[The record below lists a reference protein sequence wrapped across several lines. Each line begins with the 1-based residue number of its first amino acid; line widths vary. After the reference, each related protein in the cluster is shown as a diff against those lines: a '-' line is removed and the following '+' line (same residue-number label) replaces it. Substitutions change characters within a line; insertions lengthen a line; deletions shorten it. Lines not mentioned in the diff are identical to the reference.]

1 MPLTTS
7 EERDWN
13 YFHFAA
19 EETEVQRGDVTCTQ
33 VSHIWDLN
41 LSTLAPKLLLEPILL
56 GPSGGSAAEGGSLRG
71 RQEELAEG
79 ATCKRM
85 LIPCTL
91 VGMLSLPHLLSA
103 GSLRRLM
110 GRSGALPG
118 LLKSGALSPPAGWH
132 THPAGTP
139 TLGPLPFMGGP
150 VCSGTGPGLPGGG
163 SESWHLDSRLP
174 ARWPGPGRVPSRGER
189 GGGWKRG

>member
-7 EERDWN
+7 GERDWN

-19 EETEVQRGDVTCTQ
+19 EETEVQRGDVTRTQ
-33 VSHIWDLN
+33 VSHTWDLN

-56 GPSGGSAAEGGSLRG
+56 GPSGGSAAKGGSLWG

-79 ATCKRM
+79 TTCKRM
-85 LIPCTL
+85 LSLDPGWDAVSTPSSQCRFPIP
-91 VGMLSLPHLLSA
+91 
-103 GSLRRLM
+103 GSQEAHGQIRGPSPSCRL
-110 GRSGALPG
+110 A
-118 LLKSGALSPPAGWH
+118 H
-132 THPAGTP
+132 TPCGDP
-139 TLGPLPFMGGP
+139 TLGPPPFVGGS
-150 VCSGTGPGLPGGG
+150 VCAGTGPGPPGGG

-174 ARWPGPGRVPSRGER
+174 AHWPGPGRVPSQGER